1 MKEIFGNFKQALL
14 VSLIMFVLCGLIY
27 PFAVTGIVQVLFNHE
42 ANGSLIKVDGNTVGS
57 EHLGQAFTA
66 PEYFW
71 GRVSAINY
79 NVYTQKDTIPDEN
92 GETIYSGVSSGT
104 FNYAPSN
111 PELQKRIEIDIE
123 TFLKANPKVNREE
136 IPADL
141 MTASGSGLDPHISV
155 DAALIQ
161 VERVAQARGIPVEE
175 VKAIVKKHTERR
187 VLGVMGEDKVNFLA
201 ANLDIF
207 SKMKGDGNE
216 KDL

>member
-1 MKEIFGNFKQALL
+1 MKEIFENSKQALL
-14 VSLIMFVLCGLIY
+14 ISLIMFVLCGLFY
-27 PFAVTGIVQVLFNHE
+27 PFAVTGIAQALFNHK
-42 ANGSLIKVDGNTVGS
+42 ANGSLIEVEDKTVGS
-57 EHLGQAFTA
+57 ELLGQAFTS

-71 GRVSAINY
+71 GRVSSVNY
-79 NVYTQKDTIPDEN
+79 NVYTKEDTLPDHK
-92 GETIYSGVSSGT
+92 GETAYRGVSSGT

-111 PELQKRIEIDIE
+111 PELQKRIEVDIE
-123 TFLKANPKVNREE
+123 RFLKANPKVNREE

-161 VERVAQARGIPVEE
+161 IERIAQASGLTIEE
-175 VKAIVKKHTERR
+175 VKEIVKANTDSR

-207 SKMKGDGNE
+207 SKMKGS
-216 KDL
+216 

>member
-1 MKEIFGNFKQALL
+1 MMKDFFENSKQAL
-14 VSLIMFVLCGLIY
+14 VISLIMFVLCGLFY
-27 PFAVTGIVQVLFNHE
+27 PFAVTGIAQAFFNHQ
-42 ANGSLIKVDGNTVGS
+42 ANGSLIEMDGKTVGS

-71 GRVSAINY
+71 GRISAINY
-79 NVYTQKDTIPDEN
+79 NVYTEEDTVPDQN
-92 GETIYSGVSSGT
+92 GETAYSGVSSGT

-111 PELQKRIEIDIE
+111 PELQKRIEADIE
-123 TFLKANPKVNREE
+123 IFLEANPSVNREE

-161 VERVAQARGIPVEE
+161 IERVAQASGITVEE
-175 VKAIVKKHTERR
+175 VKEIVKANTESR

-207 SKMKGDGNE
+207 NIMKE
-216 KDL
+216 R

>member
-1 MKEIFGNFKQALL
+1 MKEFFENSKQALL
-14 VSLIMFVLCGLIY
+14 ISLIMFVLCGFFY
-27 PFAVTGIVQVLFNHE
+27 PFAVTGIAQALFNDQ
-42 ANGSLIKVDGNTVGS
+42 ANGSLIEMDGNTVGS

-66 PEYFW
+66 PEFFW

-79 NVYTQKDTIPDEN
+79 NVYTTEDTVPDKN
-92 GETIYSGVSSGT
+92 GETAYNGVSSGT
-104 FNYAPSN
+104 FNFAPSN
-111 PELQKRIEIDIE
+111 PELQKRIEVDIE

-161 VERVAQARGIPVEE
+161 IERVVQASGISVEE
-175 VKAIVKKHTERR
+175 VKEIVKKHTENR

-207 SKMKGDGNE
+207 KKMKGS
-216 KDL
+216 